1 MGAWIK
7 GRISST
13 VVDLKVQLNPR
24 WHYLGEGVQW
34 GRSFVVVHPIPN
46 DIVEHALALDGAPLE
61 VLCARLAHF
70 PFLRSDHNVEALPR
84 PLAVRLVEYLL
95 GLEQAAHGAGE
106 IGATEAGPSRRLLPC
121 K

>member
-34 GRSFVVVHPIPN
+34 GRSFVVVHPIET
-46 DIVEHALALDGAPLE
+46 I
-61 VLCARLAHF
+61 
-70 PFLRSDHNVEALPR
+70 
-84 PLAVRLVEYLL
+84 
-95 GLEQAAHGAGE
+95 
-106 IGATEAGPSRRLLPC
+106 
-121 K
+121 